1 MGFEG
6 KPISGTILS
15 G

>member
-1 MGFEG
+1 MGFKG